1 MSQMPTS
8 NRVMESLGKRNRLL
22 KRQQWVS
29 SGEAGRASDSGILIY
44 YQVNPIQHSF
54 LPEQTDLAT
63 KASCLRARAGKE
75 CDLWFPTGVGTS
87 A

>member
-44 YQVNPIQHSF
+44 YQVNPIQ
-54 LPEQTDLAT
+54 QTF
-63 KASCLRARAGKE
+63 
-75 CDLWFPTGVGTS
+75 FPT
-87 A
+87 